1 MQRENVQYVANSKNY
16 WYRSESEKS
25 GLWVKNTCGEKLLS
39 FEPNSCS
46 HNKFIVNFGVWRIWA
61 SRIYWRYLK
70 ISNISMTPP
79 QMRVLFK
86 LLQNAQFWLF
96 WQDFKNS
103 HRSAILDVSKSFILM
118 MDTYSQIYIKSNFQ
132 DLTFW
137 AGKFRKLLIFKAADF
152 AYEIAKNAF
161 WRSFCSWKTPIS
173 WLVTIKWPLQTP
185 MLVVVLMMINPH
197 FLMLKSAILKLCQ
210 LLHFESLHCFKF
222 RFLSR
227 FVLSPLGP
235 NVYKQVW
242 DRKQPI
248 LRLFASPT
256 YLWKRPHLKQFQR
269 LIAIFE
275 AFSQINLIRDNFEK
289 VQDLSFWIV
298 LCSPR

>member
-1 MQRENVQYVANSKNY
+1 MYFFRLQNVQA
-16 WYRSESEKS
+16 
-25 GLWVKNTCGEKLLS
+25 LHQIKL
-39 FEPNSCS
+39 
-46 HNKFIVNFGVWRIWA
+46 R
-61 SRIYWRYLK
+61 
-70 ISNISMTPP
+70 T
-79 QMRVLFK
+79 
-86 LLQNAQFWLF
+86 
-96 WQDFKNS
+96 
-103 HRSAILDVSKSFILM
+103 SKSRTWTYITHEGIRPEPFAPNRILWTKVPGLRPGH
-118 MDTYSQIYIKSNFQ
+118 D
-132 DLTFW
+132 
-137 AGKFRKLLIFKAADF
+137 
-152 AYEIAKNAF
+152 
-161 WRSFCSWKTPIS
+161 WRSFCSWKTPNS

-242 DRKQPI
+242 DRKQSV

-275 AFSQINLIRDNFEK
+275 AFSQINLIRDIFEK